1 MGSFGTNLM
10 GSTSFNTSPIGS
22 SNNLNQSQNINSNQ
36 NGISPKINKGYEST
50 FDDKSMLKKSPSKIE
65 TDAIIASELK
75 NNTSFNRN
83 DMFAK
88 NDRPGR
94 IDMLMKNH
102 GKLVSVNQIALDCL
116 KLEK

>member
-1 MGSFGTNLM
+1 M

-22 SNNLNQSQNINSNQ
+22 SNNLNQSQNISNNNQ
-36 NGISPKINKGYEST
+36 NDISPKISKGYESA
-50 FDDKSMLKKSPSKIE
+50 FEEKSMLKKSPSKIE

-75 NNTSFNRN
+75 NNTSYNRI

-94 IDMLMKNH
+94 IDMLIKNH

-116 KLEK
+116 RLEK